1 MHKGSLFSTRLK
13 HLLCLV
19 FLIIA
24 ICKGVRDYFSEVLIC
39 ISLMMQ
45 DVEHL
50 FNTCWPTVCLLWK
63 NVSSG
68 LFPIKK
74 FFFYWVVWVPCILWV
89 LISYQVYGLSN
100 EISKRYPFIKRKTG
114 SSHVAWWGKDP
125 ALRQLWCRRQLQ
137 RGFDPWPGNF
147 HMPQVWPRKKKE
159 KQMPTTLM
167 QILLWRTSANK

>member
-1 MHKGSLFSTRLK
+1 MWGT
-13 HLLCLV
+13 
-19 FLIIA
+19 
-24 ICKGVRDYFSEVLIC
+24 
-39 ISLMMQ
+39 ISLR
-45 DVEHL
+45 
-50 FNTCWPTVCLLWK
+50 FWFA
-63 NVSSG
+63 
-68 LFPIKK
+68 FPWWCRMLSTFSIPVGQLYVFFGKMSPQVFFPLKK
-74 FFFYWVVWVPCILWV
+74 FFFYWIVWVLCILWV